1 MLLLLETKNK
11 NIFDNSMLLEKS
23 EKGNFFG
30 FRWRGSSLT
39 LGYNVSDCGTLEE
52 IKNRLHGLI
61 SVCNEFITKWEKQ
74 NSTLYK
80 SLIEQN
86 TKEIIIYNEILDFL
100 ETI

>member
-1 MLLLLETKNK
+1 MLLLFETKNK

-30 FRWRGSSLT
+30 FRWRGSSLA
-39 LGYNVSDCGTLEE
+39 LGYTVSDCGTLEE
-52 IKNRLHGLI
+52 IKNRLYGLI

-74 NSTLYK
+74 NATLYK
-80 SLIEQN
+80 SLIDQN